1 MHRIPTSITIITPKG
16 TVRSL
21 LTRWRV
27 HLLSVFVGAS
37 LFPTFSPVCV
47 LRDTIRLRRHDTDA
61 PRPRFAYLG
70 TSVLRHIPQCKAIL
84 ASSLGMLAVGQ
95 LCLPPTSC
103 SVPTTLAC
111 GRFNHYHFPPFLL
124 LFSQPKPLL
133 PFNNDVPLL
142 MSTSGAVLAARKNM
156 RQSTPLP
163 PPHFPISLLIS
174 AFSSPHPSRC
184 LRRQRTRN

>member
-124 LFSQPKPLL
+124 PFSQPKPLPSAVQQRRSSL
-133 PFNNDVPLL
+133 DEHQRCCTGCSKEYATIHPL
-142 MSTSGAVLAARKNM
+142 T
-156 RQSTPLP
+156 TP
-163 PPHFPISLLIS
+163 S
-174 AFSSPHPSRC
+174 FS
-184 LRRQRTRN
+184 N